1 MDRQSTWQS
10 RGPRDQPGP
19 AGEGGGPRVGRQLD
33 AGLGASTVGRHGGR
47 RAFQSRAAANAGH
60 GEVRGCGA
68 ARQRPDPVPLDAR
81 RPRGDCRQRQGLHGY
96 GAAAR
101 CRADQG
107 RPPGQQIVIGVIMG
121 TEGRRPLVRSIL
133 TAVGLSLA
141 IASTA
146 VAQSGAPV
154 YELNTKGVTAPA
166 IIKEVRPVY
175 PPDAKAE
182 GVTGMVELQGVVES
196 DGMIDRIKVTK
207 SLDAR
212 LDAESIKALEQWQF
226 KPGMKD
232 GEAVAVRVNVEMT
245 FMIK

>member
-1 MDRQSTWQS
+1 M
-10 RGPRDQPGP
+10 
-19 AGEGGGPRVGRQLD
+19 
-33 AGLGASTVGRHGGR
+33 
-47 RAFQSRAAANAGH
+47 
-60 GEVRGCGA
+60 
-68 ARQRPDPVPLDAR
+68 
-81 RPRGDCRQRQGLHGY
+81 
-96 GAAAR
+96 
-101 CRADQG
+101 
-107 RPPGQQIVIGVIMG
+107 
-121 TEGRRPLVRSIL
+121 RSIL

-166 IIKEVRPVY
+166 VIKEVKPVY

>member
-1 MDRQSTWQS
+1 M
-10 RGPRDQPGP
+10 
-19 AGEGGGPRVGRQLD
+19 
-33 AGLGASTVGRHGGR
+33 
-47 RAFQSRAAANAGH
+47 
-60 GEVRGCGA
+60 
-68 ARQRPDPVPLDAR
+68 
-81 RPRGDCRQRQGLHGY
+81 
-96 GAAAR
+96 
-101 CRADQG
+101 
-107 RPPGQQIVIGVIMG
+107 
-121 TEGRRPLVRSIL
+121 RSIL

-166 IIKEVRPVY
+166 VIKEVKPVY

-226 KPGMKD
+226 NRDDVHDQVSYAPPPIGSTPARFASALNAARSEEITSESRSVSFFSSFFRSSKIG
-232 GEAVAVRVNVEMT
+232 
-245 FMIK
+245 